1 MALAFTSGSLVTD
14 IPPAKSVLADSAK
27 VVNLYY
33 DGQKKTLATDATTP
47 REVLKR
53 AGINFGDND
62 LTDPPADS
70 TLPAGLSN
78 INVFRAQ
85 PVIIYDGANAIRTYS
100 AYKAPRL
107 IVENAGVK
115 LYPEDVVSSQVVTDF
130 VTDQLIGLR
139 LDVKRALPVTLIADG
154 HTLSLRSQAKTVNDL
169 LVEHHIALGEKDTV
183 TPALD
188 SQIKSGEQVAI
199 VRVAEAVITK
209 EEVLQRP
216 TKTENDPTQAKGVTK
231 VKSEGSDGHRT
242 VTYRI
247 HYRNG
252 IETGRETL
260 DVQGQVDP
268 KPKVVLVGTKV
279 FFPGNIEYW
288 RPLVQ
293 EAADANGVDP
303 NLMLAIMRCESNGN
317 ATATNGIAFGLYQY
331 LPSTWANSG
340 GTRDNIYDG
349 ALQINVTAKKIA
361 SYGTSA
367 WNASKYCWGGS
378 Y

>member
-1 MALAFTSGSLVTD
+1 MALVFASGSLVTD
-14 IPPAKSVLADSAK
+14 IPPAKSALADSAK

-53 AGINFGDND
+53 AGIEFGAFD
-62 LTDPPADS
+62 LTDPSADS

-85 PVIIYDGANAIRTYS
+85 PVIIYDGSKVLRTYS
-100 AYKAPRL
+100 AYTNTRL
-107 IVENAGVK
+107 IAENAGVK
-115 LYPEDVVSSQVVTDF
+115 LYPEDIVSSQVVTDF

-139 LDVKRALPVTLIADG
+139 LDVKRALPVTLAADG
-154 HTLSLRSQAKTVNDL
+154 HVLNVRTQAKTVGDL
-169 LVEHHIALGEKDTV
+169 LTENHIALGEKDTV
-183 TPALD
+183 TPSLG
-188 SQIKSGEQVAI
+188 SGITGNLQVAI
-199 VRVAEAVITK
+199 VRVAEAVVTK
-209 EEVLQRP
+209 DEVLQRP

-231 VKSEGSDGHRT
+231 VKSEGSDGSRT

-252 IETGRETL
+252 IETGRDTL
-260 DVQGQVDP
+260 DVKNQIDP
-268 KPKVVLVGTKV
+268 KPRVVLVGTKV

-288 RPLVQ
+288 RPMVQ
-293 EAADANGVDP
+293 AAADANGVDP
-303 NLMLAIMRCESNGN
+303 NLMLAIMKCESNGN

-331 LPSTWANSG
+331 LPSTWANNG

-349 ALQINVTAKKIA
+349 ALQIQVTAKKIA
-361 SYGTSA
+361 AYGTSA
-367 WNASKYCWGGS
+367 WNASKYCWAGS